1 MFDSHFFISGALWGS
16 PPCSFEQPVTDAG
29 IYSVQL
35 GDLRWYPLIQNFLWI
50 PWTIILNESLT
61 GDRRAPDERVY

>member
-1 MFDSHFFISGALWGS
+1 MFDSHFIFIFGALWGS
-16 PPCSFEQPVTDAG
+16 PLRSFEQPVTNTG

-35 GDLRWYPLIQNFLWI
+35 GDLRWSPLTQNF
-50 PWTIILNESLT
+50 PWMIITSESHT